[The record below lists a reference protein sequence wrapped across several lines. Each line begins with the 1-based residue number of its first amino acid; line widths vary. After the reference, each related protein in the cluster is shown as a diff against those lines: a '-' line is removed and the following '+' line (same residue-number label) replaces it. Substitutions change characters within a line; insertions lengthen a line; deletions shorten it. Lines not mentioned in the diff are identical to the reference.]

1 MKYPWLLVAA
11 FVATLLAGACGTSQ
25 PPSNTTAIS
34 DIYTSVAVKLT
45 AQARES
51 TATPTA
57 APTDTPL
64 PTSTPY
70 VAPTWTPPTEYSYTH
85 SSGCYS
91 SAFVSDVTID
101 DNTEFAPG
109 ETFVKTWEFSN
120 DGSCEWKKS
129 YEIVFV
135 SGHKM
140 EGADTEVGE
149 IVKPGEAAD
158 VSVEL
163 TAPEKNGTY
172 TGYWSLANAHGE
184 TFGDRVYVKIVVS
197 DSLSTSTPTPTATST
212 ASATPTTTS
221 TPTATTSATSIVA
234 TSTPTPTVPADTATP
249 TATSTPTVPADTATP
264 TASGTPTPT
273 PESTGTE
280 AAGG

>member
-1 MKYPWLLVAA
+1 MRYPSVLVAA
-11 FVATLLAGACGTSQ
+11 FVATLAAGACGTSQ
-25 PPSNTTAIS
+25 PPNGASAIS
-34 DIYTSVAVKLT
+34 DIYTSVAVTLT
-45 AQARES
+45 AQVGQS

-57 APTDTPL
+57 APPDTPL

-70 VAPTWTPPTEYSYTH
+70 VAPTWTPTAAYSYTY

-120 DGSCEWKKS
+120 DGSCDWKKS
-129 YEIVFV
+129 YQIVFV
-135 SGHKM
+135 SGRLM
-140 EGADTEVGE
+140 EGADTEIGE
-149 IVKPGEAAD
+149 IVEPGETAD

-197 DSLSTSTPTPTATST
+197 DSIW
-212 ASATPTTTS
+212 TS
-221 TPTATTSATSIVA
+221 TPTATATSTA
-234 TSTPTPTVPADTATP
+234 TSTPTATATATSIVEAATPTPTVSADTATP
-249 TATSTPTVPADTATP
+249 TGT
-264 TASGTPTPT
+264 GTPSPT
-273 PESTGTE
+273 PESTGTQTE
-280 AAGG
+280 AASG